1 MVSSRAVRARV
12 AAGGGDSAVVAVQSP
27 APRPARA
34 GRKSSSRGEQRG
46 TCGREA
52 DRGGRRRGD
61 VTSIMPLRL
70 ASAVSMS
77 VLSRS
82 KKTARTRLSPIA
94 SPLKPRARAAS
105 AAPCMREAGRGVGG
119 RGRGGHLTLP
129 KCRGLVSLCG
139 REITRESDS
148 INFEEGARARD
159 GLEHIMASSLVCGW
173 AV

>member
-46 TCGREA
+46 TCGSEA

-94 SPLKPRARAAS
+94 SPLKPRASRL
-105 AAPCMREAGRGVGG
+105 GRTEHA
-119 RGRGGHLTLP
+119 RGRPGSRGAGSRGHLTLP
-129 KCRGLVSLCG
+129 KCQGLVSMCG

-148 INFEEGARARD
+148 IHFVEGARTRD
-159 GLEHIMASSLVCGW
+159 GIEPIMASSLVCGW
-173 AV
+173 TV